1 MRMIY
6 IIIVFCGLLTA
17 NLNADDKLF
26 AEPQK
31 LIFKDIEQGTPEQF
45 SECQIVNESSKTYK
59 LDRIDFEKK
68 PFSPFSVEDKKHMVI
83 PRDNK
88 RVIKFGCS
96 YFVPGQFSNICY
108 LIFKEKEESKEDTV
122 KVFLE
127 ANITNEAK
135 PKYYFRIPDFN
146 VKIGEKF
153 DVPIILDSFKISE
166 RENVFSFGIEF
177 NSSVLTPT
185 NVNDRGNI
193 ENGIHRLTFFKYFD
207 KNKIKNGD
215 TITKINFTALLGNSP
230 ATNLKFTYFDLNE
243 YFMRIGIKTFLD
255 DGNVKISDI
264 YYYDS
269 IPRLVQVQ
277 ENSLKIKL
285 SQNPV
290 KSDFDVTLSYIGYVK
305 LKIYDLN
312 GNLISDLSNNIPKK
326 TQYGDYNYTIYL
338 SDLMIGKNKTYLIT
352 LSSPNSVTSKLFFTE

>member
-1 MRMIY
+1 MRLLY
-6 IIIVFCGLLTA
+6 IIIVFCGILTA
-17 NLNADDKLF
+17 NLNADDKLY
-26 AEPQK
+26 ADPQK
-31 LIFKDIEQGTPEQF
+31 VTFKDIEQGTPEQF
-45 SECQIVNESSKTYK
+45 IDCRIINKTSKIFK

-68 PFSPFSVEDKKHMVI
+68 PFAPFSVEDKKHMVI
-83 PRDNK
+83 PRDNE
-88 RVIKFGCS
+88 RIIKFGCS
-96 YFVPGQFSNICY
+96 YFLSGQYSNICY

-122 KVFLE
+122 KVLLE

-135 PKYYFRIPDFN
+135 PKYYLRIPDFT

-153 DVPIILDSFKISE
+153 DVPIILDSFKISD

-207 KNKIKNGD
+207 RNKIKNGD
-215 TITKINFTALLGNSP
+215 TIEKINFTGLLGNSP
-230 ATNLKFTYFDLNE
+230 ATDLKFSYFDLND
-243 YFMRIGIKTFLD
+243 YFFRLGIKTFLD
-255 DGNVKISDI
+255 NGNVRISDI

-269 IPRLVQVQ
+269 IPRLVQAK
-277 ENSLKIKL
+277 ENDLKIKL

-290 KSDFDVTLSYIGYVK
+290 KSDFDVTLSYIGNVR

-312 GNLISDLSNNIPKK
+312 GSLISDLSNNIPKK
-326 TQYGDYNYTIYL
+326 TEYGDYNYTIYL

>member
-1 MRMIY
+1 MRLLY
-6 IIIVFCGLLTA
+6 IIIVFCGILTA
-17 NLNADDKLF
+17 NLNADDKLY
-26 AEPQK
+26 ADPQK
-31 LIFKDIEQGTPEQF
+31 LTFKDIEQGTPEQF
-45 SECQIVNESSKTYK
+45 IECRVINKTSKTFK

-68 PFSPFSVEDKKHMVI
+68 PFTPFSVEDKKHMVI
-83 PRDNK
+83 PRDNE
-88 RVIKFGCS
+88 RTIYFGCS
-96 YFVPGQFSNICY
+96 YFLFGQYSNICY

-135 PKYYFRIPDFN
+135 PKYFIRIPDLN

-153 DVPIILDSFKISE
+153 DVPIILDSFKIGDK
-166 RENVFSFGIEF
+166 ENLFSFGIEF

-185 NVNDRGNI
+185 NELERGNI
-193 ENGIHRLTFFKYFD
+193 ENGIHKLTFFKYFE
-207 KNKIKNGD
+207 KNNIKNGD
-215 TITKINFTALLGNSP
+215 TITKINFLALLGNSP
-230 ATNLKFTYFDLNE
+230 ATDLKFSYFIVKD
-243 YFMRIGIKTFLD
+243 FKGPTVVKSFVD
-255 DGNVKISDI
+255 DGSVRISDI

-269 IPRLVQVQ
+269 IPRLVQAK
-277 ENSLKIKL
+277 ENALKIKL

-290 KSDFDVTLSYIGYVK
+290 KSDFDVTLSYFGNVR

-312 GNLISDLSNNIPKK
+312 GSLISDLSRNIPIK
-326 TQYGDYNYTIYL
+326 TEYGDYNYTIYL